1 MANREYFVGDQ
12 IKADG
17 DYYTILGKITF
28 RNKADGMTWDEYRLR
43 SVQFSSEERWLS
55 VDNAYNE
62 FSLSKINPSAA
73 SMTTAMGYHCVD
85 RGIEQ
90 VIAVS
95 GDVGDVEVG
104 DTASFEEYEDYDEER
119 IISIENW
126 DDGTE
131 SSSGYYLDP
140 WEFGKDGESATM
152 HRLKSGVQIGN
163 LVTTILVMLI
173 IGIAFIAEYAPS
185 LLTGNKKI
193 EKYVKG
199 SSSYEYVTSI
209 TGSEKQKA
217 NVYEYKYS
225 SPITT
230 DGTTNDAQLTLVAQ
244 DIIDGVDGNTESV
257 QQNDEEGDQTI
268 AILTD
273 KEYCIIYR
281 GEDDKIYVQVS
292 TRKYAYT
299 SDQEPYHS
307 RNRTRRYY
315 RRFYY
320 SRGYS
325 SDSSTYSSSQSS
337 YGGYSDGTISYDSNN
352 SLNGYSNSVR
362 QSSAASRSSSGGGL
376 SSGK

>member
-28 RNKADGMTWDEYRLR
+28 RNKADGMTWDEYRLK

-85 RGIEQ
+85 SGIEQ

-140 WEFGKDGESATM
+140 WEFGKDGEKVSRVGSSDKGMNFIT
-152 HRLKSGVQIGN
+152 G
-163 LVTTILVMLI
+163 ILIFIIALLIAGGEMLA
-173 IGIAFIAEYAPS
+173 GFFS
-185 LLTGNKKI
+185 MNKKI
-193 EKYVKG
+193 E
-199 SSSYEYVTSI
+199 SYLKKDTNFQYVTSI

-217 NVYEYKYS
+217 NVYEFTGSQPIVNS
-225 SPITT
+225 STE
-230 DGTTNDAQLTLVAQ
+230 DLQLKGVAEN
-244 DIIDGVDGNTESV
+244 IISGIDGNTESV
-257 QQNDEEGDQTI
+257 QQNTEDGDESI
-268 AILTD
+268 AILTK
-273 KEYCIIYR
+273 KEYCLVYR

-292 TRKYAYT
+292 TRKYTYT
-299 SDQEPYHS
+299 SDQQPYHS
-307 RNRTRRYY
+307 RRTTHRYY

-320 SRGYS
+320 STGYG
-325 SDSSTYSSSQSS
+325 SDSSTYSSSNSS
-337 YGGYSDGTISYDSNN
+337 YTGFSDGSITYDSNN
-352 SLNGYSNSVR
+352 SMNNYSNSVR
-362 QSSAASRSSSGGGL
+362 QSSAESRSSSGGGL